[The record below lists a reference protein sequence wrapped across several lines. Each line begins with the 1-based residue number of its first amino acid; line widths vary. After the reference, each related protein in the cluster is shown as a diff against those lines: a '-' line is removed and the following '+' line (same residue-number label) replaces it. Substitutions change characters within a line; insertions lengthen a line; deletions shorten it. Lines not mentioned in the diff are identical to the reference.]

1 MSLSHKEI
9 DHLAHLAR
17 LKLSDTQK
25 EGLFKDL
32 NAIVGYV
39 DRLSEVNT
47 DNTEPMTHALLK
59 QIVERKDETRQ
70 TLGRKALEQSAGYE
84 DGLNRVPKII
94 E

>member
-1 MSLSHKEI
+1 MALSHREV

-17 LKLSDTQK
+17 LKLSDEQK
-25 EGLFKDL
+25 ESLFKDL

-59 QIVERKDETRQ
+59 QIVERQDKPRE
-70 TLGRKALEQSAGYE
+70 TLGREAIKQSAGYE